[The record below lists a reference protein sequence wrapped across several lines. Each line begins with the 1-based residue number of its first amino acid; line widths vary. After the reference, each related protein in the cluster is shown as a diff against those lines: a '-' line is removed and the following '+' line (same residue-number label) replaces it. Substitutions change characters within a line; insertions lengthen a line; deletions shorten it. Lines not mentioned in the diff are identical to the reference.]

1 MKKINCIIADDEPL
15 ARDVIKR
22 HIHQL
27 ERLHIVATCSNGLE
41 AFTAIKNTQADL
53 LFLDIQMPNL
63 TGIEL
68 LRTVKTPPA
77 VILTT
82 AYPEFALEGYELN
95 VIDYLL
101 KPISFERFLKAIDK
115 YETWVNPG
123 SHSNIVAERATS
135 DRIKPF
141 IYVKADKKMVKI
153 FLKDILYMEGLK
165 DYIKIHTTNN
175 EVVTYQSLT
184 YFTEKLPADLFMRV
198 HRSYIVALAH
208 INSFS
213 TTEITIG
220 DTAIPIGTTYA
231 REVGKKLNSDIFPQ

>member
-1 MKKINCIIADDEPL
+1 LKTINCIIADDEPL
-15 ARDVIKR
+15 ARDIIKR
-22 HIHQL
+22 HISQL
-27 ERLHIVATCSNGLE
+27 ERLHIVATCANGLE

-68 LRTVKTPPA
+68 LRTVKNPPA

-82 AYPEFALEGYELN
+82 AFPEFALEGYELN

-101 KPISFERFLKAIDK
+101 KPVSFERFLKAIDK

-123 SHSNIVAERATS
+123 GHNTIVAKPATA
-135 DRIKPF
+135 DRIEPF

-165 DYIKIHTTNN
+165 DYIKIHTTGN

-184 YFTEKLPADLFMRV
+184 YFTEKLPADRFMRV

-213 TTEITIG
+213 AIEITIG
-220 DTAIPIGTTYA
+220 DAAIPIGTTYA
-231 REVGKKLNSDIFPQ
+231 REVGKKLDSDL